1 MVCKLGPQKVATYGV
16 LGDLWWW
23 RLMVYTGVYMLYDIY
38 IVYVTYYVVYDINDK
53 AICGIF

>member
-23 RLMVYTGVYMLYDIY
+23 RLMVYTDVFHADGKLYIGY
-38 IVYVTYYVVYDINDK
+38 TS
-53 AICGIF
+53 

>member
-1 MVCKLGPQKVATYGV
+1 VATYGV